1 MPLTSSWL
9 PIWLLPVLL
18 AALTALSIWLY
29 RADRR
34 SCGSLAG
41 WTVTSLRILL
51 LAFISFLLLD
61 PALVETVDDEKRGE
75 VLVIVDTSPSMEIA
89 DAGEEKISR
98 LAAAERLRSSGWA
111 ENLAGQF

>member
-1 MPLTSSWL
+1 MTLTSSWL

-18 AALTALSIWLY
+18 AVLTALSIWLY

-61 PALVETVDDEKRGE
+61 PALVETVDDERAMAREWVNDYLAVSSNGKE
-75 VLVIVDTSPSMEIA
+75 A
-89 DAGEEKISR
+89 R
-98 LAAAERLRSSGWA
+98 L
-111 ENLAGQF
+111 